1 MKLYVAGGYF
11 QRVRRRYQSQ
21 SSHFIAETFARFPR
35 CILRAVK
42 WRFTA
47 RDFTLT
53 SRTRLRCRDFTAGY
67 HLGRRRYC
75 RFSFADMIEHVP
87 PGRISALKGYQ
98 GRMLRPLAD
107 NMIFMKFIAH
117 RMPHLIF
124 DVLAKSGNH
133 YKRWHR

>member
-1 MKLYVAGGYF
+1 MIIFNLDSATWRYHEAIRSGWMF
-11 QRVRRRYQSQ
+11 PTRRYQSQ
-21 SSHFIAETFARFPR
+21 FSHFIAETFARFPR

-53 SRTRLRCRDFTAGY
+53 SRTRLRCRDFAAAY

-75 RFSFADMIEHVP
+75 RFSFADMIEHVQ

-98 GRMLRPLAD
+98 ERMLRSLTD
-107 NMIFMKFIAH
+107 NMIFMKFIPNATSD
-117 RMPHLIF
+117 L
-124 DVLAKSGNH
+124 
-133 YKRWHR
+133 